1 MEIASVKVR
10 RTIVPRPPRPRRD
23 RRARDRALRKEVRRT
38 EELAG
43 HLPGGSPD
51 LPLDVATA
59 SVVET
64 MARATPCV
72 QCGGE
77 LEPRGDR
84 ATSTARGVLRA
95 IAATCRRCHAA
106 RTLWFRIA
114 PPRAN

>member
-1 MEIASVKVR
+1 VA
-10 RTIVPRPPRPRRD
+10 RPSRPRRE

-38 EELAG
+38 EELG
-43 HLPGGSPD
+43 RQLPGASPEN
-51 LPLDVATA
+51 PVDVASA

-64 MARATPCV
+64 LARATPCV
-72 QCGGE
+72 QCGGQ
-77 LEPRGDR
+77 LEPHGDR

-95 IAATCRRCHAA
+95 IAVTCRRCHAA